1 MNISEKIKAISN
13 RLEQSIAQYVLDR
26 QTSKSFALSSGNV
39 CKYEFLTGKRLAR
52 KSCFNEII

>member
-1 MNISEKIKAISN
+1 MNISEKIKAICN
-13 RLEQSIAQYVLDR
+13 KIEQNIAQYVLDR

-52 KSCFNEII
+52 KSCFNETI

>member
-13 RLEQSIAQYVLDR
+13 KIEQNIAQYVLER

>member
-13 RLEQSIAQYVLDR
+13 KIEQNIAQYVLER

-39 CKYEFLTGKRLAR
+39 CKYEFFYWKKT
-52 KSCFNEII
+52 C